1 MVLRAE
7 DPGLSRA
14 DSSLCWSVLAQLPS
28 TPHRCHLTSSSQ
40 LSPFLILGS
49 QASARYA
56 SPVSSPMCLLKAP
69 LLKLEVRGWAPTP
82 SPQTGGC
89 AGHPWGRNPPLTPL
103 HSPPSFTGEQ
113 TPCPET
119 PFEKPLLVGLG
130 PILGAQEHW
139 LLLTGLPAQSRQTCL
154 TLRSEGL

>member
-14 DSSLCWSVLAQLPS
+14 GSSLCWSVLAQLPS

-40 LSPFLILGS
+40 LSPFFTLGP
-49 QASARYA
+49 QASARCM

-82 SPQTGGC
+82 SPQIGGC
-89 AGHPWGRNPPLTPL
+89 TGHPRGRNPPLTPL
-103 HSPPSFTGEQ
+103 LSPPSFTGEQ

-119 PFEKPLLVGLG
+119 SFEKPLLVGLG

-139 LLLTGLPAQSRQTCL
+139 PFLTGLPSQSRQSCL
-154 TLRSEGL
+154 TLRSKGL